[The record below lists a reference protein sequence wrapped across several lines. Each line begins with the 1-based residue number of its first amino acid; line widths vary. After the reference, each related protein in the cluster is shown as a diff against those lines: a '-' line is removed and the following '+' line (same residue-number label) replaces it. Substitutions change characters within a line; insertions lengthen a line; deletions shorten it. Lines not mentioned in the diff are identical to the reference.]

1 MFLRLLLLFTLV
13 PLVELAILIQVGK
26 YVGVLPTVVLVA
38 ATGAAGA
45 ALARRQGLQALGRL
59 QRALASGSFPGNE
72 IYSAVLIL
80 AGGLLLLTPGLITDL
95 AGLAFLAPGSRNLIQ
110 SCLMKAVRRRL
121 DSRAVQAHYKF
132 N

>member
-13 PLVELAILIQVGK
+13 PLAELAILIQVGT
-26 YVGVLPTVVLVA
+26 YIGVLPTVLLVA

-59 QRALASGSFPGNE
+59 QQAVAAGSFPANE
-72 IYSAVLIL
+72 IFSGVLIL

-110 SCLMKAVRRRL
+110 TFLKKAVRRRL
-121 DSRAVQAHYKF
+121 DSGAVQAHYKF